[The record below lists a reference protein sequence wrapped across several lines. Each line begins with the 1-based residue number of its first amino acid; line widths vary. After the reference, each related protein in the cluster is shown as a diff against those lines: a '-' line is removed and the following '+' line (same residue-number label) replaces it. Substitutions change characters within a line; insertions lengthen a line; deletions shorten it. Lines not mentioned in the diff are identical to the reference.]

1 MAPNIYM
8 TVGIAGCGKSKFA
21 QWIKNAVNAV
31 EINADNFRAEFG
43 DMSDMSH
50 EEEVWKRVNDETV
63 KQVAGGNNVILSN
76 TNLRY
81 SLIREQTDKFPLNKV
96 VLLIMEDSFNLQL
109 CKDRVAKDL
118 ENGIERSK
126 VPPEVSDKQFV
137 RFHRLLW
144 DLAMRHRND
153 NPKNLKVAMISDT
166 FDLTTIDDLGALEGR
181 IEKDLFFKKKQ

>member
-8 TVGIAGCGKSKFA
+8 TVGIAGSGKSKFA
-21 QWIKNAVNAV
+21 GWIKKAINAV
-31 EINADNFRAEFG
+31 ELNADNVRAEFG

-63 KQVAGGNNVILSN
+63 KQVAGGNNVMLSN

-109 CKDRVAKDL
+109 CKDRIAEDL
-118 ENGIERSK
+118 ENGVERSK
-126 VPPEVSDKQFV
+126 VPPEVSDKQYV
-137 RFHRLLW
+137 RFQKLLW
-144 DLAMRHRND
+144 DLSMRHD
-153 NPKNLKVAMISDT
+153 IPKNLKVAMVSDT
-166 FDLTTIDDLGALEGR
+166 FDLKPIDDLKKLDDK
-181 IEKDLFFKKKQ
+181 IDKSLFMKK